1 MSSERIYSF
10 SQINTYV
17 LCPERYKFSYIEKI
31 YQKDESIEAFMGNRI
46 HEVLDWVFTERK
58 NKFTTF
64 DKLAEKFDELWLNS
78 WHEKIFIADPR
89 INANHFY
96 TIGLR
101 CLGNFCNMYGPMFTN
116 PTVGTEIKLNF
127 EIENYKFRGVIDR
140 LDKTEDNTLIVTD
153 YKTSKKAKGS
163 IAAKS
168 DLQLGL
174 YHLAIQQNFS
184 IKNKVLIGWNFL
196 RQNKKVYHEHNEKS
210 LKKIKT
216 KVVRTVEE
224 IEDTLI
230 GKQIFLPKESILCH
244 WCYFWDKCSVKDS
257 INPARLAK

>member
-10 SQINTYV
+10 SQINTFM

-31 YQKDESIEAFMGNRI
+31 YQKNESIEAFMGNRI
-46 HEVLDWVFTERK
+46 HEVLDWVFTERQ

-64 DKLAEKFDELWLNS
+64 DKLVEKFDELWFNS

-89 INANHFY
+89 INANHIY

-140 LDKTEDNTLIVTD
+140 LDKTKDNTFRSLVYTNLGQVLAELH
-153 YKTSKKAKGS
+153 K
-163 IAAKS
+163 KS
-168 DLQLGL
+168 DKRVKPHNFNKRKWDINGLLGNNPIWDKFWKNPEL
-174 YHLAIQQNFS
+174 TKDLDSLKHL
-184 IKNKVLIGWNFL
+184 IKNKMI
-196 RQNKKVYHEHNEKS
+196 
-210 LKKIKT
+210 
-216 KVVRTVEE
+216 
-224 IEDTLI
+224 
-230 GKQIFLPKESILCH
+230 
-244 WCYFWDKCSVKDS
+244 
-257 INPARLAK
+257 